1 MRSLSKILKRVI
13 YESENPLQLK
23 EAHSTIKKTN
33 EKLLSKAELTRR
45 RFYEDETKQLLEEAL
60 VKTRDIIEKSKKEAA
75 ELISKAQAE
84 KQKIEKEAFDKGYK
98 SGIEAARKQQE
109 EIWNKHI
116 RELNKTR
123 QEINKQNS
131 IFKKHLEKECLKLS
145 FAIAEKIMGKMIQ
158 DDGSYFL
165 SLISKGMEKAGE
177 EKDVLIRVSEADF
190 EKVNPL
196 ISKSKTG
203 TKNITLLK
211 DPYLSP
217 GDCIIAGPHFEIDA
231 GIRTD

>member
-211 DPYLSP
+211 ILISLWRLYYSRSSL
-217 GDCIIAGPHFEIDA
+217 
-231 GIRTD
+231 